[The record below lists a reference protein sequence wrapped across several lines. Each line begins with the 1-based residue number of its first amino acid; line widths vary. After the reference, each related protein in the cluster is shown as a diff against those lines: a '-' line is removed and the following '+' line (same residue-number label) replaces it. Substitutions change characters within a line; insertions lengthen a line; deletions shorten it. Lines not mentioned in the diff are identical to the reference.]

1 MGEKPIDDGGP
12 AFPIPETEWHY
23 HNEGMSLCGTVEIG
37 GVSMKVKDWAAT
49 AAPTG
54 LLRADGSL
62 CLDLLPMEYYG
73 EAFRVVQG
81 PLYNPE
87 SIDRDKVYA
96 TTSVAGIPPE
106 RLTD

>member
-1 MGEKPIDDGGP
+1 VSENPIDAAISAYERSHP
-12 AFPIPETEWHY
+12 KVQPEAWSDAKHG
-23 HNEGMSLCGTVEIG
+23 HLVPKNQRAKLPS
-37 GVSMKVKDWAAT
+37 
-49 AAPTG
+49 G

-96 TTSVAGIPPE
+96 TTSVAGIHPD
-106 RLTD
+106 RVAD

>member
-1 MGEKPIDDGGP
+1 VSDKGIR
-12 AFPIPETEWHY
+12 TV
-23 HNEGMSLCGTVEIG
+23 SLTRE
-37 GVSMKVKDWAAT
+37 MMTDT
-49 AAPTG
+49 APG

-73 EAFRVVQG
+73 QAFRVVHG

-96 TTSVAGIPPE
+96 TTTIGEFAPGDFSTFYQRVTPDWGKI
-106 RLTD
+106 

>member
-1 MGEKPIDDGGP
+1 MTASELAKRPQGGRGRGVNIQGE
-12 AFPIPETEWHY
+12 
-23 HNEGMSLCGTVEIG
+23 CGTVEIG